1 LDDRSTVLDAG
12 QDVPRETAQ
21 TWQAMPNLQSRQK
34 LSQHDLIDLL
44 NFELAAYEECE
55 GCHVTGI
62 EVTRGNWKAALVGDS
77 PARQKII
84 EQVLAETREQFD
96 VGSLPS

>member
-1 LDDRSTVLDAG
+1 
-12 QDVPRETAQ
+12 
-21 TWQAMPNLQSRQK
+21 MPNLQSRHH

-62 EVTRGNWKAALVGDS
+62 ELTQGDWNAALTGDN
-77 PARQKII
+77 PARHKIV
-84 EQVLAETREQFD
+84 ERVLAETREQFD
-96 VGSLPS
+96 LALPFALPSLPS

>member
-1 LDDRSTVLDAG
+1 
-12 QDVPRETAQ
+12 
-21 TWQAMPNLQSRQK
+21 MPNLQSRQQ

-62 EVTRGNWKAALVGDS
+62 EVTQGSWKAALVGDS
-77 PARQKII
+77 PARHKIV

-96 VGSLPS
+96 AS

>member
-1 LDDRSTVLDAG
+1 MPTV
-12 QDVPRETAQ
+12 
-21 TWQAMPNLQSRQK
+21 QSRQQ

-62 EVTRGNWKAALVGDS
+62 EVTQGSWEAALVGDS
-77 PARQKII
+77 PARHEIV
-84 EQVLAETREQFD
+84 EQVLAATREQFD
-96 VGSLPS
+96 AF